1 MERNKIIVDWYPD
14 IEKTFDRLHTKED
27 IKQDVYLN
35 LLTMTDDRF
44 NDLLNKKKLLQ
55 YIGRTAKFMTWNN
68 NYYESRE
75 DKKREVCS
83 LIYYS

>member
-1 MERNKIIVDWYPD
+1 MERNKIIIECYPD
-14 IEKTFDRLHTKED
+14 IEKTFDRLHTKDD

-55 YIGRTAKFMTWNN
+55 YIGRTAKFMT
-68 NYYESRE
+68 
-75 DKKREVCS
+75 
-83 LIYYS
+83 

>member
-1 MERNKIIVDWYPD
+1 
-14 IEKTFDRLHTKED
+14 
-27 IKQDVYLN
+27 
-35 LLTMTDDRF
+35 MTDDRF

>member
-1 MERNKIIVDWYPD
+1 MERNKIIIDWYPD
-14 IEKTFDRLHTKED
+14 IEKTFERLHTKED

-55 YIGRTAKFMTWNN
+55 YIGRTAKFMT
-68 NYYESRE
+68 
-75 DKKREVCS
+75 
-83 LIYYS
+83 

>member
-1 MERNKIIVDWYPD
+1 MDTNKIPNHQVTAHSASTLDKIRKVPIGGKLAD

-55 YIGRTAKFMTWNN
+55 YIGRTAKFMT
-68 NYYESRE
+68 
-75 DKKREVCS
+75 
-83 LIYYS
+83 